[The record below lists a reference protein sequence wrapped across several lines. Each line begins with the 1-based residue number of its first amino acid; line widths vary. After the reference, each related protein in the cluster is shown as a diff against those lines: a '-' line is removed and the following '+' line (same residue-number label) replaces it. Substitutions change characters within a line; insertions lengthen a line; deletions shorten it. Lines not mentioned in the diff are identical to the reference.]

1 LNSLSRRPLAAP
13 INHSLKVWFPLF
25 ERIRLAG
32 DQGDLSSARQDPV
45 VAAAAI
51 SQSEGEAGGKV
62 GGGLIVGPF
71 QLIGMP
77 L

>member
-1 LNSLSRRPLAAP
+1 
-13 INHSLKVWFPLF
+13 
-25 ERIRLAG
+25 
-32 DQGDLSSARQDPV
+32 